1 MLRAVPA
8 ESVPAVTA
16 EVIAACKSEILLVA
30 PAVKTNVPP
39 VAESWIVVLDPD
51 VNAVVVARGVP
62 TLPCVEVKPFE
73 VPLLPG
79 SAPDLVACW

>member
-16 EVIAACKSEILLVA
+16 DVIAACKSEILLVA

-51 VNAVVVARGVP
+51 VNAVVVDA
-62 TLPCVEVKPFE
+62 
-73 VPLLPG
+73 G
-79 SAPDLVACW
+79 SFLNWNDTSE